1 VCSAQL
7 QTFYTTF
14 VVCVIDFT
22 NSEMRGSTLTSG
34 AGFCDTRNPTG
45 RTSFAASDKKGTLVK
60 VGKDV
65 WDFINGINEAVI
77 LSMQE
82 YGIIILRKTFLK
94 RVALQF
100 IIADSN

>member
-1 VCSAQL
+1 
-7 QTFYTTF
+7 
-14 VVCVIDFT
+14 
-22 NSEMRGSTLTSG
+22 MRGSTLTSG